1 MVSHAYN
8 ARMDASS
15 PGDAETPPWLPA
27 AEQAYRRLRA
37 SILAGEF
44 ERGERVSELTA
55 SARLGMSRT
64 PIREALRR
72 LQSDGLVMP
81 SGRGVVIASLLPSQM
96 LDTYRV
102 RAVLEGLT
110 AELAAARQ
118 TKGEIAPSEFAAL
131 RGIQHEI
138 DECIDRG
145 DAAGAAR
152 ANIAFH
158 RHIALLADN
167 PVLDEA
173 LGRLWDKI
181 LISSSSNLTSPSWS
195 ALVKEHHEAIVAAV
209 ASGDSQRAATLAR
222 EHVNCAAEIFRTETN
237 AVGVPA

>member
-1 MVSHAYN
+1 M
-8 ARMDASS
+8 
-15 PGDAETPPWLPA
+15 PPWLPA

-44 ERGERVSELTA
+44 EPGERISELTA
-55 SARLGMSRT
+55 SARLKMSRT

-81 SGRGVVIASLLPSQM
+81 SGRGVVIATLLPSQI

-110 AELAAARQ
+110 AELAASRHA
-118 TKGEIAPSEFAAL
+118 KGEIAPSEFAAL
-131 RGIQHEI
+131 RAIQHEI
-138 DECIDRG
+138 DDCIDRA

-152 ANIAFH
+152 ANVAFH

-181 LISSSSNLTSPSWS
+181 LISSSNNLTSPIWS
-195 ALVKEHHEAIVAAV
+195 ASVKEHHEAIVAAV
-209 ASGDSQRAATLAR
+209 ASGDPELSAKLAR
-222 EHVNCAAEIFRTETN
+222 QHVNCAAEIFRQEAT
-237 AVGVPA
+237 VGAHA

>member
-1 MVSHAYN
+1 MH
-8 ARMDASS
+8 ASS
-15 PGDAETPPWLPA
+15 PGDVETPPWLPA
-27 AEQAYRRLRA
+27 AEQAYRQLRA

-44 ERGERVSELTA
+44 VPGERVSELTA
-55 SARLGMSRT
+55 SARLKMSRT

-81 SGRGVVIASLLPSQM
+81 SGRGVVIASLLPSQI

-110 AELAAARQ
+110 AELAATRQ
-118 TKGEIAPSEFAAL
+118 SHGEIAPSAFEAL
-131 RGIQHEI
+131 RAIQHEI
-138 DECIDRG
+138 DTCLDRG
-145 DAAGAAR
+145 DAPCAAR

-181 LISSSSNLTSPSWS
+181 LISSSSNLTSPAWS
-195 ALVKEHHEAIVAAV
+195 SSVKEHHEAILAAV
-209 ASGDSQRAATLAR
+209 ASGDAQRAAKLAR
-222 EHVNCAAEIFRTETN
+222 EHVTCAAEIFRRESD
-237 AVGVPA
+237 ALGALA

>member
-1 MVSHAYN
+1 V
-8 ARMDASS
+8 
-15 PGDAETPPWLPA
+15 ETPPWLPA

-44 ERGERVSELTA
+44 VPGERVSELTA
-55 SARLGMSRT
+55 SARLKMSRT

-81 SGRGVVIASLLPSQM
+81 SGRGVVIASLLPSQI

-110 AELAAARQ
+110 AELAAARHAR
-118 TKGEIAPSEFAAL
+118 GEIAPSEFDAL
-131 RGIQHEI
+131 RTIQHEI
-138 DECIDRG
+138 DTCLDRG

-181 LISSSSNLTSPSWS
+181 LISSSSNLASPSWS
-195 ALVKEHHEAIVAAV
+195 ASVKEHHEAIVAAV
-209 ASGDSQRAATLAR
+209 ASGDPQRAAALAR
-222 EHVNCAAEIFRTETN
+222 EHVTCAAEIFRREAET
-237 AVGVPA
+237 VGAPA

>member
-1 MVSHAYN
+1 
-8 ARMDASS
+8 MDSS
-15 PGDAETPPWLPA
+15 SSLAVETLPWLPA
-27 AEQAYRRLRA
+27 AEQAYQRLRA

-44 ERGERVSELTA
+44 TPGERVSELTA
-55 SARLGMSRT
+55 SARLKMSRT

-72 LQSDGLVMP
+72 LQSDGLVVP
-81 SGRGVVIASLLPSQM
+81 SGRGVMIASLLPSQL

-110 AELAAARQ
+110 AELAASRQAR
-118 TKGEIAPSEFAAL
+118 GEIAPSQFEKL
-131 RGIQHEI
+131 RAIQHEI
-138 DECIDRG
+138 DLCIDHG
-145 DAAGAAR
+145 DAHGAAR

-195 ALVKEHHEAIVAAV
+195 ASVKEHHEAIVAAV
-209 ASGDSQRAATLAR
+209 VSGEVQRAATLAR
-222 EHVNCAAEIFRTETN
+222 EHVTCAAEIFRRETG
-237 AVGVPA
+237 A

>member
-1 MVSHAYN
+1 MH
-8 ARMDASS
+8 ASS
-15 PGDAETPPWLPA
+15 LGNIETPPWLPA

-44 ERGERVSELTA
+44 VPGERVSELTA

-81 SGRGVVIASLLPSQM
+81 SGRGVVIASLLPSQI

-118 TKGEIAPSEFAAL
+118 ARGEVAPSEFQTL
-131 RGIQHEI
+131 RGFQHEI
-138 DECIDRG
+138 DTCLQCG
-145 DAAGAAR
+145 DNAGAAR

-181 LISSSSNLTSPSWS
+181 LISSSSNFTRPGWS
-195 ALVKEHHEAIVAAV
+195 ASVKDHHEAILAAV
-209 ASGDSQRAATLAR
+209 ESGDSLRAATLAR
-222 EHVNCAAEIFRTETN
+222 EHVTCAAEMFRREAEVTG
-237 AVGVPA
+237 ARA